1 MKRTLKVMTID
12 LLVFLPLIYFGL
24 FMDVDWVRNIALGLL
39 WFISVGGIVSGLVT
53 SAKSDERQKAITE
66 WQKTPAAAR
75 AYRKFSAI
83 ARVVAIFAA
92 GYFWLG
98 GFFLV
103 STLCVWA
110 NRITTKEESK

>member
-1 MKRTLKVMTID
+1 MKRTLKVMAID

-24 FMDVDWVRNIALGLL
+24 LLKVEWANNVALGFL
-39 WFISVGGIVSGLVT
+39 WFVSIGGIIAGLVI
-53 SAKSDERQKAITE
+53 SSKSIERQKAADE
-66 WQKTPAAAR
+66 WRATPAAAR
-75 AYRKFSAI
+75 AYRKLSAV

-103 STLCVWA
+103 STIFMWA